1 MSGTNALSG
10 LTVIGA
16 IAAAGAA
23 VYLHNQIMGYFAI
36 FLAMINVVGGF
47 GVTERMLHMFK
58 SGKGKNHE

>member
-10 LTVIGA
+10 LTVIAA

-23 VYLHNQIMGYFAI
+23 VYLHNQIIVYVAI
-36 FLAMINVVGGF
+36 FLAMINVIGGF

-58 SGKGKNHE
+58 DGKEKSHE